1 MTPPYSLSRGI
12 SAVMVPSKLSSWRCS
27 LDQRWGL
34 VELCGHYLGRL
45 YGRSGTALGAALGA
59 ALGVLWELFGKNV
72 DGFGD
77 RFEQCFKHCFGKH
90 W

>member
-1 MTPPYSLSRGI
+1 MSPPYSLSRDI
-12 SAVMVPSKLSSWRCS
+12 SAVMVPSKLSCWRCS

-45 YGRSGTALGAALGA
+45 YGRSGTALGT

-77 RFEQCFKHCFGKH
+77 RFEHCFKHCFGKH